1 MLNTPGGGA
10 WGKEEDSSEAASND
24 GDSSESKSFHSVK
37 AAGSLHSYK
46 QTQESAWNNLSL
58 H

>member
-46 QTQESAWNNLSL
+46 QTQESA
-58 H
+58 